1 MAKVVK
7 RRIKI
12 KWKNLIVFILIVLFV
27 LLTLIKCTQI
37 IVTKIKSTIDNNVEE
52 KEKPKKEKKKHEPSK
67 LDTLDNIDKK
77 INYFRD
83 ENIDR
88 YIAYKEENPD
98 LDIKKVII
106 NVNIGLDKK
115 VYDDAVPATNLNKN
129 NVLVN
134 KYNYLDKDYVPKNLE
149 KISTVYAL
157 SNMKLVENAKEAYEE
172 MAKDASK
179 SKLKLVILSSY
190 RSYDYQV
197 DLYNRYAKKDG
208 KEKADTYS
216 GRPGFSEHQTGLA
229 FDIYNGKTTYT
240 KFESTK
246 EFDWMQENAY
256 KYGFILR
263 FPKEKEL
270 ETGYQYESWH
280 YRYVGKDIAKEIYDK
295 DICFEEYMAMQ

>member
-52 KEKPKKEKKKHEPSK
+52 KEKPKKEKKKHKPSK
-67 LDTLDNIDKK
+67 LDKLDNIDKK

-88 YIAYKEENPD
+88 YIAYKAENPD

-246 EFDWMQENAY
+246 EFDWMKENAY

-263 FPKEKEL
+263 FPKGKEL

>member
-67 LDTLDNIDKK
+67 LDKLDNIDKK

-88 YIAYKEENPD
+88 YIAYKEKNPD

>member
-12 KWKNLIVFILIVLFV
+12 KWKNLIIFILIVLFI

-52 KEKPKKEKKKHEPSK
+52 KEKPKKEKKKHKPSK
-67 LDTLDNIDKK
+67 LDKLDNIDKK

-263 FPKEKEL
+263 FPKGKEL

>member
-12 KWKNLIVFILIVLFV
+12 KWKNLIIFILIVLFV

-52 KEKPKKEKKKHEPSK
+52 KEKPKKEKKKHKPSK
-67 LDTLDNIDKK
+67 LDKLDNIDKK

-88 YIAYKEENPD
+88 YIAYKAENPD

-246 EFDWMQENAY
+246 EFDWMKENAY

-263 FPKEKEL
+263 FPKGKEL

>member
-12 KWKNLIVFILIVLFV
+12 KWKNLIIFILIVLFV

-67 LDTLDNIDKK
+67 LDKLDNIDKK

-263 FPKEKEL
+263 FPKGKEL

>member
-12 KWKNLIVFILIVLFV
+12 KWKNLIIFILIVLFV

-67 LDTLDNIDKK
+67 LDKLDNIDKK

-295 DICFEEYMAMQ
+295 DICLEEYMAMQ

>member
-77 INYFRD
+77 INYLRD

>member
-1 MAKVVK
+1 MAKVIK
-7 RRIKI
+7 RKLKI
-12 KWKNLIVFILIVLFV
+12 KWKNFIIFTLIILFVILTIIKCSQIVL
-27 LLTLIKCTQI
+27 I
-37 IVTKIKSTIDNNVEE
+37 KIKNAIDHNIEE
-52 KEKPKKEKKKHEPSK
+52 KEEPKTKKTEKSK
-67 LDTLDNIDKK
+67 LDQLDNIDKK
-77 INYFRD
+77 ISYFRK

-88 YIAYKEENPD
+88 YIAYKEENRE

-115 VYDDAVPATNLNKN
+115 VYEDAVPATNLNKN
-129 NVLVN
+129 NILVN
-134 KYNYLDKDYVPKNLE
+134 KYNYLDDKYVPKNLE
-149 KISTVYAL
+149 KVSTVYAL
-157 SNMKLVENAKEAYEE
+157 SNMKLVEKAKEAYEE

-179 SKLKLVILSSY
+179 NKLKLVILSSY

-208 KEKADTYS
+208 KDKADTYS

-229 FDIYNGKTTYT
+229 IDIYNGKTPYT

-246 EFDWMQENAY
+246 EFDWMQDNAY

-263 FPKEKEL
+263 FPKGKEL

-280 YRYVGKDIAKEIYDK
+280 YRYVGNDIAKEIHNK

>member
-12 KWKNLIVFILIVLFV
+12 KWKNLIIFVLIVLFI

-67 LDTLDNIDKK
+67 LDKLDNIDKK

-263 FPKEKEL
+263 FPKGKEL

>member
-12 KWKNLIVFILIVLFV
+12 KWKNLIIFVLIVLFI

>member
-12 KWKNLIVFILIVLFV
+12 KWKNLIIFILIVLFV

-37 IVTKIKSTIDNNVEE
+37 IVTKIKSTIDNNVVE
-52 KEKPKKEKKKHEPSK
+52 KAKQKKEKKKHEPSK
-67 LDTLDNIDKK
+67 LDKLDNIDKK

-134 KYNYLDKDYVPKNLE
+134 KYNYLDKDYVPTNLE

-263 FPKEKEL
+263 FPKGKEL

>member
-12 KWKNLIVFILIVLFV
+12 KWKNLIIFILIVLFI

-67 LDTLDNIDKK
+67 LDKLDNIDKK

>member
-12 KWKNLIVFILIVLFV
+12 KWKNLIIFILIVLFI

-263 FPKEKEL
+263 FPKGKEL

>member
-12 KWKNLIVFILIVLFV
+12 KWKNLIIFILIVLFV

-52 KEKPKKEKKKHEPSK
+52 KEKPKKEKKKHKPSK
-67 LDTLDNIDKK
+67 LDKLDNIDKK

-88 YIAYKEENPD
+88 YIAYKAENPD

-263 FPKEKEL
+263 FPKGKEL

>member
-12 KWKNLIVFILIVLFV
+12 KWKNLIIFILIVLFI

-263 FPKEKEL
+263 FPKGKEL

-280 YRYVGKDIAKEIYDK
+280 YRDVGKDIAKDIYDK

>member
-67 LDTLDNIDKK
+67 LDKLDNIDKK

>member
-12 KWKNLIVFILIVLFV
+12 KWKNLIIFILIVLFV

-67 LDTLDNIDKK
+67 LDKLDNIDKK

-216 GRPGFSEHQTGLA
+216 GTPGFSEHQTGLA

-263 FPKEKEL
+263 FPKGKEL

>member
-12 KWKNLIVFILIVLFV
+12 KWKNLIIFILIVLFV

-263 FPKEKEL
+263 FPKGKEL